1 MNTAGLQNNQV
12 VHAQR
17 LQVEEKKRGVAP
29 GTPVAIQQHQDIIAA
44 NYPARA
50 AGVKKHM
57 RPAEVPSCTRRLNS
71 IGCLL
76 LMMLTAPT

>member
-1 MNTAGLQNNQV
+1 MNNAGLLGNQV

-17 LQVEEKKRGVAP
+17 LQMEEKKRGVAP

-57 RPAEVPSCTRRLNS
+57 RPAEVPSSMRPLNS

-76 LMMLTAPT
+76 YPPCCC